1 MLDEQIIDILS
12 KYKDE
17 NSQEIAN
24 INNAINSIK
33 RELENVQVNLSLQAY
48 KELADLNKK
57 DNNMFLQKSQD
68 ALYLKEYYQ
77 KFDTFLIPID
87 TEEEDDINLIIMKLY
102 NPLKNPMNL

>member
-1 MLDEQIIDILS
+1 MLDEQIINILL

-17 NSQEIAN
+17 NFQEIAN
-24 INNAINSIK
+24 INNSINSIK
-33 RELENVQVNLSLQAY
+33 GELENVQANLSLQAY

-87 TEEEDDINLIIMKLY
+87 TEEEDNNKSDSNETIQSSK
-102 NPLKNPMNL
+102 